1 MLFCKRRKL
10 DLFGIGGFEL
20 FIILL
25 FGFLI
30 FGPDKLPEMAKTLG
44 AALRKFKQAQS
55 EMESVIKGEILDSVE
70 TQGKKASSVSSVSS
84 KSKPA
89 PTATQESFAERKA
102 RYDKQRAERKVQ
114 QAQDSKT
121 DSDFSA
127 SSAKTTIEEN
137 RRAMKDEAVKKA
149 HEPGAKTHESSASLS
164 QKPVP
169 SSMAS
174 SSTSSTASGQK
185 PVPSGTSSLNST
197 ASSSQKPAL
206 TPEELFGTK
215 PIQHK
220 PAPAQAATA
229 STYSSKTA
237 QSAVSERG
245 E

>member
-20 FIILL
+20 FVILL

-70 TQGKKASSVSSVSS
+70 TQGKKASSVSSAS

-102 RYDKQRAERKVQ
+102 RFDKQRAERKAQ

-137 RRAMKDEAVKKA
+137 RRAMKDEAAKKA
-149 HEPGAKTHESSASLS
+149 HESGAKTHESGASLS
-164 QKPVP
+164 QKPAP

-185 PVPSGTSSLNST
+185 PAPSGTSSQNST

-220 PAPAQAATA
+220 PVPAQAATA
-229 STYSSKTA
+229 SVSSSKTA

>member
-55 EMESVIKGEILDSVE
+55 EMESVIKGEVLDSAGA
-70 TQGKKASSVSSVSS
+70 QGKKATSVSSSSS

-102 RYDKQRAERKVQ
+102 RFDKQRAERKTQ

-121 DSDFSA
+121 DS

-137 RRAMKDEAVKKA
+137 RRAMKEEAAKKA
-149 HEPGAKTHESSASLS
+149 HESGSSFS

-174 SSTSSTASGQK
+174 SSTSSTTSGQK
-185 PVPSGTSSLNST
+185 PAPSGASSLNST

-220 PAPAQAATA
+220 PAPAQAAAA
-229 STYSSKTA
+229 SASSSKTA
-237 QSAVSERG
+237 QPVVSERG

>member
-70 TQGKKASSVSSVSS
+70 TQGKKASSVSSAS

-102 RYDKQRAERKVQ
+102 RFDKQRAERKAQ

-121 DSDFSA
+121 DSGFSA

-137 RRAMKDEAVKKA
+137 RRAMKDEAAKKA
-149 HEPGAKTHESSASLS
+149 HESGAKTHESGASLS
-164 QKPVP
+164 RKPAP

-185 PVPSGTSSLNST
+185 PAPSGTSSQNST

-229 STYSSKTA
+229 SASSSKTA

>member
-1 MLFCKRRKL
+1 M
-10 DLFGIGGFEL
+10 FGIGGFEL

-102 RYDKQRAERKVQ
+102 RFDKQRAERKAQ

-169 SSMAS
+169 S
-174 SSTSSTASGQK
+174 
-185 PVPSGTSSLNST
+185 GTSSLNST

-229 STYSSKTA
+229 STSSSKTA

>member
-1 MLFCKRRKL
+1 M
-10 DLFGIGGFEL
+10 FGIGGFEL

-169 SSMAS
+169 S
-174 SSTSSTASGQK
+174 
-185 PVPSGTSSLNST
+185 GTSSLNST

-229 STYSSKTA
+229 STSSSKTA

>member
-1 MLFCKRRKL
+1 M
-10 DLFGIGGFEL
+10 FGIGGFEL

-169 SSMAS
+169 S
-174 SSTSSTASGQK
+174 
-185 PVPSGTSSLNST
+185 GTSSLNST
-197 ASSSQKPAL
+197 ASSSQKPEL

-229 STYSSKTA
+229 STSSSKTA

>member
-1 MLFCKRRKL
+1 M
-10 DLFGIGGFEL
+10 FGIGGFEL

-102 RYDKQRAERKVQ
+102 RFDKQRAERKVQ

-127 SSAKTTIEEN
+127 SSA
-137 RRAMKDEAVKKA
+137 
-149 HEPGAKTHESSASLS
+149 
-164 QKPVP
+164 
-169 SSMAS
+169 
-174 SSTSSTASGQK
+174 
-185 PVPSGTSSLNST
+185 
-197 ASSSQKPAL
+197 
-206 TPEELFGTK
+206 
-215 PIQHK
+215 
-220 PAPAQAATA
+220 
-229 STYSSKTA
+229 
-237 QSAVSERG
+237 
-245 E
+245 